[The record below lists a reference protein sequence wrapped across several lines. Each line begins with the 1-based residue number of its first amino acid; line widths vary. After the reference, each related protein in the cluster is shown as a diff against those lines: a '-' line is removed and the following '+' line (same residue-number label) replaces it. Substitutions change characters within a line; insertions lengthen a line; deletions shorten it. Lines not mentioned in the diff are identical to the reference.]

1 MIVVRL
7 AELADIP
14 AFATIERSAVEAFRA
29 TSHTWVA
36 DDSLTE
42 AEAYPPLIAAHSV
55 WVAEHDGVPAGFVF
69 AERCGADFH
78 ILELAVHLGLQ
89 RRGMGRALV
98 NAVVR
103 AARGRGCAA
112 VTLTTFRDV
121 AFNAPFYESLGF
133 EILAAPPARLA
144 GLLAIE
150 ARSGL
155 TDRCAMMARIREDS
169 PLRGERYAV
178 NCLRAR
184 DRLFPGTLEES
195 KIITLANEP

>member
-1 MIVVRL
+1 MIVVCL

-14 AFATIERSAVEAFRA
+14 VFATIERSAVEAFRT
-29 TSHTWVA
+29 TSHAWVA
-36 DDSLTE
+36 DDPLTE
-42 AEAYPPLIAAHSV
+42 AETYPPLIATQSV

-69 AERCGADFH
+69 ADVCEADFH

-89 RRGMGRALV
+89 RRGVGRALV

-103 AARGRGCAA
+103 AAHERGCAA

-144 GLLAIE
+144 GILADE
-150 ARSGL
+150 TRSGL
-155 TDRCAMMARIREDS
+155 TKRCAMMARIREDS
-169 PLRGERYAV
+169 PFRR
-178 NCLRAR
+178 
-184 DRLFPGTLEES
+184 
-195 KIITLANEP
+195 